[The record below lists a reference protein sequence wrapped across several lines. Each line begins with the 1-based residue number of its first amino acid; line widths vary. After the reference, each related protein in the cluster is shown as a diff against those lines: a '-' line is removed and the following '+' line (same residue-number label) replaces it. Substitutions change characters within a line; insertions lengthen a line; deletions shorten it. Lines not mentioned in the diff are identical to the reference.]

1 MMKEKRVKLI
11 WLIVALSVF
20 GIACSSGCHFNNN
33 DPVINGLYARFNNND
48 PVINGLYAES
58 NSLSVGQNSAV
69 VAVASDT
76 DGDDL
81 KYQWFVS
88 KGDISGEGSR
98 ITWTAPMTSGAYTI
112 SVKVTDNRGGESTMT
127 LTLGVVSNTP
137 PVIVSLEAE
146 DTGCRKKD
154 PVAVDCL
161 AYDQDGD
168 ELVYQWTATGG
179 EIQGEGPFVSW
190 IAPDELGIF
199 TITVQVS
206 DGKGGGLEESLDI
219 EVKGG

>member
-11 WLIVALSVF
+11 WLIAALSVF
-20 GIACSSGCHFNNN
+20 GIACSSGCH
-33 DPVINGLYARFNNND
+33 FNNND

-69 VAVASDT
+69 VAVASDP

-88 KGDISGEGSR
+88 KGDISGEGYR
-98 ITWTAPMTSGAYTI
+98 ITWTAPTTSGAYTI
-112 SVKVTDNRGGESTMT
+112 SVKVTDDRGGESTMT
-127 LTLGVVSNTP
+127 LTLGVVPNNP

-146 DTGCRKKD
+146 DTGCRRKD
-154 PVAVDCL
+154 PVAVDCI
-161 AYDQDGD
+161 AYDHDGD
-168 ELVYQWTATGG
+168 ELIYRWIVTGG
-179 EIQGEGPFVSW
+179 KIKEEGPFVLW
-190 IAPDELGIF
+190 IAPDELGTF
-199 TITVQVS
+199 TITAQVS
-206 DGKGGGLEESLDI
+206 DGKGGEVEESLDI